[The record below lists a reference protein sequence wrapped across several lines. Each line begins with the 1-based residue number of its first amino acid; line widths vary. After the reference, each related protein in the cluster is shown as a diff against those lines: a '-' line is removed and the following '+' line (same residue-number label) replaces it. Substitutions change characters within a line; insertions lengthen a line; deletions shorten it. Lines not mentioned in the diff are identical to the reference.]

1 MKIRL
6 ERWECV
12 RQIPSAWLFYFPGFN
27 ATLLSSTERW
37 FKPWL
42 GSRIHFDWAHLEF
55 QSCCL
60 FTSMPWRDGECQ
72 TWSECYSSGNSSQPF
87 SHWIT
92 SFLDQHSEVKPRS
105 KFIVIR
111 FCVISPYV
119 CTNYTQTL
127 THTHTNTLLLHR
139 AALCIGITATMQKH
153 TKRGEKLS

>member
-1 MKIRL
+1 MFAPDSVSL
-6 ERWECV
+6 
-12 RQIPSAWLFYFPGFN
+12 AFLFSGFD

-60 FTSMPWRDGECQ
+60 FTTVLWRDRECQ
-72 TWSECYSSGNSSQPF
+72 AWSECYSSGNSSRPF
-87 SHWIT
+87 SRWIT

-119 CTNYTQTL
+119 WTEYTQTL
-127 THTHTNTLLLHR
+127 PYTNSLLLHR
-139 AALCIGITATMQKH
+139 AALCINVTAIKQKH
-153 TKRGEKLS
+153 AKWEKK